1 MAVFDGKN
9 LSGVT
14 GPVSF
19 REYKKLQVVQSKPG
33 KGKVKQALTTK
44 NSAATFAVSGN
55 LARSVNKKFSPIL
68 NKFQDGNMYNRLNAK
83 LAMIYDSARNRETG
97 KLEFN
102 QDSFEMLQGLQFNI
116 ESEAI
121 ATFRVLPKWSYAD
134 NVLKISLRSFK
145 IPEQLKFP
153 VDVFYCK
160 LTFYTLLYDLAN
172 QQTVKIPEEHS
183 ITVTRIDQT
192 VEPQEFLF
200 DVPNGTV
207 AITGMFLEF
216 YNESRGFRTLFI
228 DKHFFP
234 ASICAAVLVPGT
246 FEDNHNRLFEKIP
259 KPAVHKKK
267 KKSVLG
273 PPLIE

>member
-14 GPVSF
+14 GPLSF
-19 REYKKLQVVQSKPG
+19 REYKKSQVVQTNPG
-33 KGKVKQALTTK
+33 KGRVKQALTTK
-44 NSAATFAVSGN
+44 KSAATFAVSGN

-68 NKFQDGNMYNRLNAK
+68 NKFQDGAMYNRLNAK

-102 QDSFEMLQGLQFNI
+102 QDSFEILQGLQFNI
-116 ESEAI
+116 ESEAV

-145 IPEQLKFP
+145 VPEQLKFP

-160 LTFYTLLYDLAN
+160 LTFYTLLYDLLN
-172 QQTVKIPEEHS
+172 QQTVKVPEEHS
-183 ITVTRIDQT
+183 ITITKMDQT
-192 VEPQEFLF
+192 VEPQEFIF
-200 DVPNGTV
+200 DVPNGTL

-228 DKHFFP
+228 NKHFFP
-234 ASICAAVLVPGT
+234 ASICATVLVPGT
-246 FEDNHNRLFEKIP
+246 FNDSRNRLFEKMP
-259 KPAVHKKK
+259 QPLKLKKQRK
-267 KKSVLG
+267 FALD
-273 PPLIE
+273 PPLIQ